1 AGDAGPLPS
10 RESAADP
17 PEPSA
22 AGARSHCRHLV
33 PLLGSR
39 AAGRPRLPCR
49 AVVGAVR
56 TAPVLGSPP
65 AWAAVANLMQLAR
78 KNEGEC
84 AKIGTQARARQS
96 GHVPNSVI
104 SRRAST

>member
-1 AGDAGPLPS
+1 AGPLPS
-10 RESAADP
+10 RQPAADP

-22 AGARSHCRHLV
+22 ARARSHCRHLV

-39 AAGRPRLPCR
+39 AAGRPRLPGR

-56 TAPVLGSPP
+56 TTPVLGSPP
-65 AWAAVANLMQLAR
+65 ASAAVANLMQLAR
-78 KNEGEC
+78 KNEGETRETG
-84 AKIGTQARARQS
+84 AQARARQS